1 METETKSPIESLFEK
16 LKDYADTR
24 IKLFKLK
31 AIDKS
36 SGFISSLLTL
46 IILAG
51 LGLICFIMLN
61 IGLALLIG
69 KWLGGYHWGFFI
81 VAGFYII
88 LGIIIFKFRKKWLKN
103 PIASMMIKS
112 LLD

>member
-1 METETKSPIESLFEK
+1 METETKSPFISLFDK
-16 LKDYADTR
+16 LKDYVDTR
-24 IKLFKLK
+24 LNLLKLK

-36 SGFISSLLTL
+36 SGFLSSLLT
-46 IILAG
+46 IIIVILVG
-51 LGLICFIMLN
+51 FVCFIMLN

-69 KWLGGYHWGFFI
+69 KWLGEYYLGFLI
-81 VAGFYII
+81 VAALYII
-88 LGIIIFKFRKKWLKN
+88 IGFVIYKFRNKWLKG